1 MSKILLAT
9 LDDAWHAR
17 VRDAFGGELNGDL
30 ATTRFAPN
38 DALDATMHELGSVNA
53 DVLVVGPDVATPDAL
68 RLAQAVDDERPD
80 VSVVLIASPSAEL
93 LEQAVRI
100 GVRDVVDPSS
110 APDVVRSSLERAMET
125 AGRRRNLLRSE
136 LARETKSKVITVVSP
151 KGGAGKTAISSN
163 LAVGLA
169 AHAPNRVALV
179 DVDLQFGDVANALRL
194 TPERTLADFGRSSVA
209 LDATTVKAFLT
220 AHPSG
225 LFALCAPDSPAEAD
239 GVKPE
244 TLGTAIDLLAEM
256 FPYVVIDTAAGL
268 DEATLTAM
276 EHSTD
281 LVVVCATDVASAR
294 GLRKEI
300 EAFDILGFTTQRR
313 HFVLNRADARVGI
326 ALNDIQTT
334 VGLDVAVSIPSSRA
348 VPASMNQGAPVLETE
363 PRSTLGRAFGEL
375 VDLFVPTPNVVQP
388 VAASTGLFRRNKEQR

>member
-1 MSKILLAT
+1 M
-9 LDDAWHAR
+9 R
-17 VRDAFGGELNGDL
+17 
-30 ATTRFAPN
+30 
-38 DALDATMHELGSVNA
+38 ELGSVDA
-53 DVLVVGPDVATPDAL
+53 DVLVVGPDIAMPDAL

-80 VSVVLIASPSAEL
+80 VSVVLMASPSAEL
-93 LEQAVRI
+93 LEQAVRV
-100 GVRDVVDPSS
+100 GVRDVVDPAS
-110 APDVVRSSLERAMET
+110 APDIVRSSLERAMET
-125 AGRRRNLLRSE
+125 AGRRRNLLRSD

-244 TLGTAIDLLAEM
+244 TLATAIDLLAEM

-326 ALNDIQTT
+326 GINDIQAT

-363 PRSTLGRAFGEL
+363 PRSTLGRAFSEL
-375 VDLFVPTPNVVQP
+375 VERFVPAQNVVQP
-388 VAASTGLFRRNKEQR
+388 AAPAPGLFRRNKEQR

>member
-1 MSKILLAT
+1 MRRCAS
-9 LDDAWHAR
+9 
-17 VRDAFGGELNGDL
+17 
-30 ATTRFAPN
+30 
-38 DALDATMHELGSVNA
+38 SVSVDP
-53 DVLVVGPDVATPDAL
+53 DVLVVGPDVAMLDAL
-68 RLAQAVDDERPD
+68 RLAQAVDDAWPD
-80 VSVVLIASPSAEL
+80 VSVVLIAAPSAEL
-93 LEQAVRI
+93 LEQAVRV
-100 GVRDVVDPSS
+100 GVRDVVDPVS
-110 APDVVRSSLERAMET
+110 AADVVRSSLERAMET

-136 LARETKSKVITVVSP
+136 LARTAKSKVITVVSP

-179 DVDLQFGDVANALRL
+179 DLDLQFGDVANALRL

-225 LFALCAPDSPAEAD
+225 LFALCAPDTPAEAD

-256 FPYVVIDTAAGL
+256 FPYVVVDTAAGL

-281 LVVVCATDVASAR
+281 LIVVCATDVASAR

-300 EAFDILGFTTQRR
+300 EAFDVLGFTTQRR

-326 ALNDIQTT
+326 GLNDIQST
-334 VGLDVAVSIPSSRA
+334 VGLDVAVSIPSSRT

-375 VDLFVPTPNVVQP
+375 VDRFIPASNAVQP
-388 VAASTGLFRRNKEQR
+388 VAPATGLFRRNKEQR

>member
-9 LDDAWHAR
+9 SDDAWHTR

-30 ATTRFAPN
+30 HAVRFATN
-38 DALDATMHELGSVNA
+38 DALDATLHELGSVDP
-53 DVLVVGPDVATPDAL
+53 DVLVVGPEVAMLDAL
-68 RLAQAVDDERPD
+68 RLAEAVDDQRPD
-80 VSVVLIASPSAEL
+80 VSVVLIAAPSAEL
-93 LEQAVRI
+93 FEQAVRV
-100 GVRDVVDPSS
+100 GVRDVVDPMS
-110 APDVVRSSLERAMET
+110 APEVVRSALERAMET
-125 AGRRRNLLRSE
+125 AGRRRTLLRSE
-136 LARETKSKVITVVSP
+136 SARETKSKVITVVSP

-239 GVKPE
+239 GVKPD
-244 TLGTAIDLLAEM
+244 TLATAIDLLAEM

-268 DEATLTAM
+268 DEATFTAM

-326 ALNDIQTT
+326 GLNDIKR
-334 VGLDVAVSIPSSRA
+334 PSD
-348 VPASMNQGAPVLETE
+348 
-363 PRSTLGRAFGEL
+363 STLPFRFRALEQY
-375 VDLFVPTPNVVQP
+375 P
-388 VAASTGLFRRNKEQR
+388 RR

>member
-30 ATTRFAPN
+30 LTTRFAAN
-38 DALDATMHELGSVNA
+38 DALDATMHELGSVDP

-80 VSVVLIASPSAEL
+80 VSVVLIAAPSAEL
-93 LEQAVRI
+93 LEQAVRV
-100 GVRDVVDPSS
+100 GVRDVVDPAST
-110 APDVVRSSLERAMET
+110 PDIVRASLERAMET
-125 AGRRRNLLRSE
+125 AGRRRNLLRSDV
-136 LARETKSKVITVVSP
+136 ARETKSKVITVVSP

-244 TLGTAIDLLAEM
+244 TLATAIDLLAEM

-326 ALNDIQTT
+326 GVNDIQST

-363 PRSTLGRAFGEL
+363 PRSTLGRAFSEL
-375 VDLFVPTPNVVQP
+375 VDRFVPTPNVVPP
-388 VAASTGLFRRNKEQR
+388 VAAATGLFRRNKEQR